1 MYFGMRAP
9 RMTRPNNTTAY
20 TNGDLVANNATA
32 GSVVPLVF
40 GEALAGGCGACC
52 KRTRLTRPRPTRPS
66 T

>member
-32 GSVVPLVF
+32 GSVVPLV
-40 GEALAGGCGACC
+40 
-52 KRTRLTRPRPTRPS
+52 
-66 T
+66 